1 MYSMLSL
8 TEPQSEIVRFIEERL
23 DAGKSAPSCREICDH
38 FGWKSPKAATDHLAA
53 LEQKGYI
60 ARIRKQAR
68 GIRLLHRTNGIP
80 MLGPIPAG
88 PATDA
93 STVSERLEFRL
104 ESFGVR
110 DHKQVFALTVKGD
123 SMEGRHIFDGD
134 VVLIEGGVEPEH
146 RNVVAAL
153 IDNETTLKTFLRRN
167 GKVWLRAEN
176 PLYPDPIP
184 AWDLQIQGVARAVIR
199 VLRK

>member
-1 MYSMLSL
+1 MIIDL
-8 TEPQSEIVRFIEERL
+8 TEPQAEVLRFIEERL
-23 DAGKSAPSCREICDH
+23 DAGRSAPTCREICDH

-53 LEQKGYI
+53 LERKGYI
-60 ARIRKQAR
+60 ARDRKQAR
-68 GIRLLHRTNGIP
+68 GIRLLQRASGIA
-80 MLGPIPAG
+80 MLGQIPAG
-88 PATDA
+88 PSSEA
-93 STVSERLEFRL
+93 STASSELLEFGL

-110 DHKQVFALTVKGD
+110 DRKQAFALTVKGD

-134 VVLIEGGVEPEH
+134 LVLVEGGVEPEH

-153 IDNETTLKTFLRRN
+153 IDNETTLKTFLRRD

-176 PLYPDPIP
+176 PNHPDPVP
-184 AWDLQIQGVARAVIR
+184 GWGLQIQGVARAVIR